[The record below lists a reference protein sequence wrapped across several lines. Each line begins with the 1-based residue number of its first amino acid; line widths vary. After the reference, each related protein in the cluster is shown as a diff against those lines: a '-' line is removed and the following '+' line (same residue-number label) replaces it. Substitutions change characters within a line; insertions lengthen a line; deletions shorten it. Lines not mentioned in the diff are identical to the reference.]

1 MIVDFETKCWEGDWE
16 FLLKT
21 TRLEKMIYNN
31 DYKFSKKR
39 LIINNIK
46 EKTEIEKYARK
57 KISKNIIDE
66 YVYVEDYEDDVLNFF
81 EIPKSF
87 KLDDGYKYSIS
98 ELTGIYL
105 SDADF
110 LVHFSS
116 DSILIKN
123 SNWIEKSI
131 QIIKEND
138 KIKSTSP
145 VEERSRQKSLKKS
158 DETAKLT
165 QIFSDQCY
173 LIPINFFKNKIYN
186 ESNKNTKIYPDYGGE
201 LFEKRICAYYYNYQY
216 YRIVLTDSLYYSM
229 NYKNLKFIKP
239 IILCLNLDCP
249 LLFSYIAD
257 LRRFFNNEL

>member
-46 EKTEIEKYARK
+46 EKTEVEKYARK

-123 SNWIEKSI
+123 SN
-131 QIIKEND
+131 
-138 KIKSTSP
+138 
-145 VEERSRQKSLKKS
+145 
-158 DETAKLT
+158 
-165 QIFSDQCY
+165 
-173 LIPINFFKNKIYN
+173 
-186 ESNKNTKIYPDYGGE
+186 
-201 LFEKRICAYYYNYQY
+201 
-216 YRIVLTDSLYYSM
+216 
-229 NYKNLKFIKP
+229 YKGK
-239 IILCLNLDCP
+239 
-249 LLFSYIAD
+249 
-257 LRRFFNNEL
+257 